1 MNYVVDIQVK
11 MSNRQLNI
19 QAWNSN
25 KNVKDERKG
34 REGKGKEGKTV
45 FKALRIEINH
55 PRD

>member
-34 REGKGKEGKTV
+34 REGKG
-45 FKALRIEINH
+45 RIRKGREDGI
-55 PRD
+55 